1 MLKIKKL
8 MLNHPLIS
16 IILILPFSAVFVFAI
31 LELIINVVI
40 PLAFALWLAGWI
52 YSTIIG
58 SSVTKPINEPFWFIR
73 SQRF

>member
-52 YSTIIG
+52 YSAIVG
-58 SSVTKPINEPFWFIR
+58 SSITKPINEPFWFIR

>member
-40 PLAFALWLAGWI
+40 PLTFALWLAGWI
-52 YSTIIG
+52 YSAIVG
-58 SSVTKPINEPFWFIR
+58 SSITKPINEPFWFIR